1 MQTQI
6 EQDYAMLS
14 DRVETT
20 SNEVSMTHDYAS
32 GLHYSLVE
40 HGGFLRNGCGLTQ
53 AQWVHLTTLESKFDQ
68 CESPWIS

>member
-20 SNEVSMTHDYAS
+20 SNEVSMTHDYAT

-40 HGGFLRNGCGLTQ
+40 NGGVLRNGCGLTQ
-53 AQWVHLTTLESKFDQ
+53 AQ
-68 CESPWIS
+68 